1 MEDYENSKPNYY
13 AVIPAIVRYDN
24 DVMDKAKILYGEIS
38 ALSGKY
44 GYCFATN
51 QYFANLY
58 NISDRQ
64 VRRLLNSLSSKGYII
79 IDNESELRKIYTFEG
94 AIELTFLLDKNVRP
108 RTKMSAYPGQKC
120 PP

>member
-58 NISDRQ
+58 RLVTYLVCICSLYQISEEDNI
-64 VRRLLNSLSSKGYII
+64 
-79 IDNESELRKIYTFEG
+79 
-94 AIELTFLLDKNVRP
+94 
-108 RTKMSAYPGQKC
+108 
-120 PP
+120 